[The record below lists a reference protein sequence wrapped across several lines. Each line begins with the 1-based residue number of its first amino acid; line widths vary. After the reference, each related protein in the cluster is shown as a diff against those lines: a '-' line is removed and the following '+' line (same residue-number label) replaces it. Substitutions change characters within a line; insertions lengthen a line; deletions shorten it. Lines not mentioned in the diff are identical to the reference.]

1 MWIYN
6 TVALAGFLVG
16 FIARMVQQSV
26 TDVRKSIGI
35 LNIVKIGDNPE
46 DLLLELEEP
55 PERLLNGQ
63 AITLLVKATR
73 R

>member
-1 MWIYN
+1 MWIYIA
-6 TVALAGFLVG
+6 VALAGFLVG
-16 FIARMVQQSV
+16 FIARMIQQSI
-26 TDVRKSIGI
+26 TDVRKSVGI
-35 LNIVKIGDNPE
+35 LNVVKIGDSPE

-55 PERLLNGQ
+55 PDKLLNGQ

>member
-1 MWIYN
+1 MLVYI

-16 FIARMVQQSV
+16 FIARMVQQSF
-26 TDVRKSIGI
+26 TDVRRSIGT
-35 LNIVKIGDNPE
+35 LNIVKIGDSPE

-55 PERLLNGQ
+55 PDKLLNGQ